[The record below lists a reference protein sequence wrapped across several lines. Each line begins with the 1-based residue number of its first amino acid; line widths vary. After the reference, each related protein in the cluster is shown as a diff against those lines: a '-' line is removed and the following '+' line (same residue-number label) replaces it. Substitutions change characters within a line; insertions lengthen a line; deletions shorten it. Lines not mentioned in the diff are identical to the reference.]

1 MKKATK
7 NVEKTLSTYE
17 ERICEILKKE
27 PNIGMFG
34 MINIYNNLYPEDRLT
49 IDAIAIY
56 RKRLENLG
64 YWPK

>member
-7 NVEKTLSTYE
+7 NVEKTLSTHE
-17 ERICEILKKE
+17 KRICEILKKE
-27 PNIGMFG
+27 PNLGMFG

-49 IDAIAIY
+49 IDVIAIY